1 MPKAVQKGVVP
12 PLRFP
17 EFRDAGPWE
26 VKELHD
32 LAEKITQGGTP
43 KTSVPEYWD
52 GGIPWLTPAE
62 MGDDAAHHYTFQTT
76 RTISTNGLKNSSTEL
91 LPINSVIISSRA
103 PIGYV
108 TINKTEMA
116 TNQGCKGIV
125 PRENVYHEFIYHSLI
140 TSKQRLNDLGAGAG
154 FKEISTST
162 LKAFQI
168 AIPKKQEQQKIADC
182 LSSLDEL
189 IQAEK
194 KALEALKKHKKGLM
208 QQLFPAPDETTP
220 KLRFPEFRDAEP
232 WEVKR
237 LGAVCD
243 FFKGKGLPKSEITPE
258 GKIPCI
264 HYGELFTDYGEVIRN
279 IKSFTNSSGNCVLS
293 KEDDVLMPTSDVTP
307 NGLAKASCIKLSNVI
322 LGGDILIIRPHKE
335 MVFGEYLSRFIRFRE
350 NEVLRYVSGTT
361 VFHLYPGSI
370 SKFQVP
376 LPSITEQQKIAD
388 CLSSLDDLILAKSKR
403 IEALRLHKKGL
414 MQQLFP
420 SMDEV

>member
-1 MPKAVQKGVVP
+1 MPKQKGLVP

-17 EFRDAGPWE
+17 EFRNAGPWE
-26 VKELHD
+26 VKRLGEV
-32 LAEKITQGGTP
+32 ANVYQ
-43 KTSVPEYWD
+43 PE
-52 GGIPWLTPAE
+52 
-62 MGDDAAHHYTFQTT
+62 
-76 RTISTNGLKNSSTEL
+76 TISQAKLSEEGEYLVYGANGVIGRYDRYNHENS
-91 LPINSVIISSRA
+91 
-103 PIGYV
+103 
-108 TINKTEMA
+108 
-116 TNQGCKGIV
+116 
-125 PRENVYHEFIYHSLI
+125 
-140 TSKQRLNDLGAGAG
+140 
-154 FKEISTST
+154 
-162 LKAFQI
+162 QI
-168 AIPKKQEQQKIADC
+168 AITCRGSTCGKVTFTKPKSWITGNAMVINVDSSKEVVKEFLYYQFVKTDLSYLITGTGQPQITSDINKHLIALPIPDEQQKIADC

-189 IQAEK
+189 IQAEE

-208 QQLFPAPDETTP
+208 QQLFPAPGETTP
-220 KLRFPEFRDAEP
+220 KLRFPEFRDAGP

-258 GKIPCI
+258 GKMPCI

-279 IKSFTNSSGNCVLS
+279 IKSFTNSSGNYVLS

-322 LGGDILIIRPHKE
+322 LGGDILIIRPYKE

-361 VFHLYPGSI
+361 VFHLYPDSI

-403 IEALRLHKKGL
+403 VNALKRHKKGL
-414 MQQLFP
+414 LQNLFP
-420 SMDEV
+420 QEIK